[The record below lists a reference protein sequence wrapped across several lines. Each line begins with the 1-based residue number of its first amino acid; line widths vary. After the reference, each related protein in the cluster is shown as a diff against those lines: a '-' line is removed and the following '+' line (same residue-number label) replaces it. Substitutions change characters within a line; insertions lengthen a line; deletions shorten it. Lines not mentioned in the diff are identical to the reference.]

1 MFEQTTKV
9 QIDLQ
14 IFPNFRKSAK
24 VPHGPWSQDQTF
36 PRLWDRPV
44 CEFGMICTLFCK
56 KPVRVMKLDPPSSN
70 IQDKTLFCIK
80 ETKKRKFYETGKL
93 TLIHGLLNRTE
104 NVVFLWAAD
113 VKYIRVHYLSKVSY
127 KKSELIIPII
137 VHTYDFIW
145 FD

>member
-70 IQDKTLFCIK
+70 IQDNWNWKANPYLKFLM
-80 ETKKRKFYETGKL
+80 KKR
-93 TLIHGLLNRTE
+93 
-104 NVVFLWAAD
+104 
-113 VKYIRVHYLSKVSY
+113 
-127 KKSELIIPII
+127 ELIIPII
-137 VHTYDFIW
+137 VHTYDFYMIW
-145 FD
+145 LFLGGGHY